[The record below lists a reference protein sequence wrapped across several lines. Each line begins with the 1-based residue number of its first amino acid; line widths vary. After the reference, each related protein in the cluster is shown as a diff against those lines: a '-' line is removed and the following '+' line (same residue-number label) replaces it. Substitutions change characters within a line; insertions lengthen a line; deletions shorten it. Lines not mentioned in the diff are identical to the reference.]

1 MKRLR
6 AALFCLS
13 VVLLC
18 YWNPVHHGLC
28 TEQNQLGLQNQP
40 QAPSDV
46 PNQQD
51 ESEENREKD
60 KDLLQDL
67 PAVHTLEHQ
76 TQTDTTDEP
85 QTRETSLQDDV
96 DKDFQVDEAPAEP
109 AIPEPDPESS
119 VPPEDDAGSPNTP
132 VSILPAASV
141 TESQSVYVSEDLS
154 FTATVSPAPS
164 ACSYGD
170 DSCSSSPVGPVS
182 PTAACDA
189 EENPSYDADL
199 NSLPLV
205 LENGSTPETEKSTKA
220 GLGRASQGTNASSM
234 LKEQNV
240 PVSTETDPA
249 LPSKDAEDIPT
260 FDEWKKIVMEVE
272 NEKSQTTHTSCN
284 GGSSTVKKVQKTT
297 NYASMECGAKILASN
312 PEAKST
318 SAILM
323 ENVDVYMLNPCS
335 NKIWFVIELC
345 QPIQV
350 KQLDIA
356 NFELFSS
363 TPKDFLVSISDRYPT
378 NKWAKL
384 GTFHARDER
393 TVQSFPLDEHLYA
406 KYVKVELLS
415 HFGSEHFCPL
425 SLLRVFGTSMMEE
438 YELNSEPSE
447 RLNFQDQDDVALYCN
462 FFYSSSNP
470 ADFPPGY
477 VLSDDKSSKNLIG
490 SAKARALKM
499 KRGWVFQHDNDPKHT
514 VRATKEWLRKKHFKV
529 LEWPSQSPDLNPIE
543 NLWRELKIRVAQRQ
557 PQNITALEEIC
568 MEEWAKLPATVCK
581 NLVVTYRKHAILN
594 MVNNIAANVLGGN
607 PEDGGNYSSL
617 PINLTE
623 TSGTP
628 SQTVSPTSSKILME
642 SLETDQHELKKVTE
656 TPSMTEGIDAGL
668 TAPVPTASLSE
679 TETASAP
686 EPVGTTPIKEDQ
698 IVTLLPANEL
708 DESDKSSGSIPQKAE
723 KEREK
728 TPQDQQYSGLQEF
741 VNFREHT
748 PDSCFSVV
756 SLEEYLLQRCIP
768 LPVHQRKKTKKKSQ
782 ESHSQPN
789 TLHKMKSSVPVISSS
804 SLMQELHTW
813 TVETTSPM
821 EASVVVVPSFS
832 ESVHGPEAGSVDLAP
847 SLTSA
852 LVTLAHTDTFASKAT
867 HVVDFLD
874 PLVVESSDLML
885 NEKSRD
891 EPVQPILTCNLE
903 LTSTPVLTTESNEV
917 AHVQMSVSTVE
928 KSTTEK
934 NTLTSSMITS
944 TIEQATV
951 TPLSTST
958 DQSFVQPTISKSA
971 TPAVTLAAAPV
982 TEPLQE
988 VSVVAEPKSE
998 ELGEE
1003 AALGGQSGNIQSG
1016 TYSNG
1021 QPSSNDFYAE
1031 IPSSTEAPIHGSSQ
1045 KESVFMRLNNRIKA
1059 LEMNMSLSG
1068 RYLEQLSQRYRKQ
1081 MEEMQKAFNKTIIK
1095 LQNTS
1100 RMAEEQDQKQTESI
1114 QVLQRQLEN
1123 VTQLVLN
1130 LSLQVSLLQRE
1141 VSDRYSYLLVS
1152 VVLGLLICVVI
1163 CVNYCRMSAEN
1174 LSTEPDTSIPNSYS
1188 YCCPDRESPGY
1199 EDVSPKRRASYPFS
1213 QSSLQI
1219 ATTEG
1224 PSEAYN
1230 VETRRNSTGTKRK
1243 KRCKMKI
1250 GRKPET
1256 ITPTLSVPNG
1266 GLQCNQHRPHNQDL
1280 KLAPHSTVNPP
1291 FSFRDSPSEGSS
1303 EDSSQSDEPSFCGI
1317 ASCSRLC
1324 DPLPAPK
1331 SRSKKRNRLKK
1342 RSTVLEQL
1350 LQPVECNGPPIASK
1364 FTLRGLIT
1372 GSTELSM
1379 NRPGVPLLPRKQF

>member
-447 RLNFQDQDDVALYCN
+447 RLNFQDQDD
-462 FFYSSSNP
+462 
-470 ADFPPGY
+470 DFPPGY

-490 SAKARALKM
+490 SAK
-499 KRGWVFQHDNDPKHT
+499 D
-514 VRATKEWLRKKHFKV
+514 
-529 LEWPSQSPDLNPIE
+529 
-543 NLWRELKIRVAQRQ
+543 
-557 PQNITALEEIC
+557 
-568 MEEWAKLPATVCK
+568 
-581 NLVVTYRKHAILN
+581 AILN

-656 TPSMTEGIDAGL
+656 TPSVTEGIDAGL

-698 IVTLLPANEL
+698 IVTLLPAKEL

-748 PDSCFSVV
+748 PDTCFSVV
-756 SLEEYLLQRCIP
+756 SLKEYLLQRCIP

-789 TLHKMKSSVPVISSS
+789 TLHKMESSVPVISSS

>member
-1 MKRLR
+1 MKRLK

-18 YWNPVHHGLC
+18 SRHPVHHGHC
-28 TEQNQLGLQNQP
+28 TEQNQLDLQSQP
-40 QAPSDV
+40 QTASDV

-51 ESEENREKD
+51 ESEENREND
-60 KDLLQDL
+60 KDLVEDS
-67 PAVHTLEHQ
+67 PAVYPVGHE

-85 QTRETSLQDDV
+85 QTQETTLQDNTE
-96 DKDFQVDEAPAEP
+96 KDFQVDEVPAE
-109 AIPEPDPESS
+109 ATILEQDPESS
-119 VPPEDDAGSPNTP
+119 MTPDGDAGSQISH
-132 VSILPAASV
+132 VSPLPAASV
-141 TESQSVYVSEDLS
+141 TESETVHVSEEMS
-154 FTATVSPAPS
+154 PTATVSPGPS
-164 ACSYGD
+164 ACSVGD
-170 DSCSSSPVGPVS
+170 DSCSSSPVSPVS

-189 EENPSYDADL
+189 GENPSYDSDL
-199 NSLPLV
+199 NSLPMV
-205 LENGSTPETEKSTKA
+205 LENSSTSGKGKSTKA
-220 GLGRASQGTNASSM
+220 SLGRASQGTNASSM
-234 LKEQNV
+234 LKEQSV

-260 FDEWKKIVMEVE
+260 FDEWKKIMMEVE
-272 NEKSQTTHTSCN
+272 NEKSQTTHTSSQ
-284 GGSSTVKKVQKTT
+284 GGSSAVKKVQKTT
-297 NYASMECGAKILASN
+297 NYASVECGAKILASN

-447 RLNFQDQDDVALYCN
+447 RLNIQDEDDDY
-462 FFYSSSNP
+462 
-470 ADFPPGY
+470 PPGY
-477 VLSDDKSSKNLIG
+477 VPSDDKSSKNLIG
-490 SAKARALKM
+490 SAK
-499 KRGWVFQHDNDPKHT
+499 D
-514 VRATKEWLRKKHFKV
+514 
-529 LEWPSQSPDLNPIE
+529 
-543 NLWRELKIRVAQRQ
+543 
-557 PQNITALEEIC
+557 
-568 MEEWAKLPATVCK
+568 
-581 NLVVTYRKHAILN
+581 AILN

-607 PEDGGNYSSL
+607 PEDGAQSGGNYSSL
-617 PINLTE
+617 HLNLTE

-628 SQTVSPTSSKILME
+628 VQTVSPTSSKIMIE
-642 SLETDQHELKKVTE
+642 SLEADQHELKKVTE
-656 TPSMTEGIDAGL
+656 TPSMTQHRDADP
-668 TAPVPTASLSE
+668 TAPLPTFTALSE
-679 TETASAP
+679 TATLLAP
-686 EPVGTTPIKEDQ
+686 DPVGTTPNKEDQ
-698 IVTLLPANEL
+698 IVTLLPE
-708 DESDKSSGSIPQKAE
+708 DESDEPDKSSRSIPQEAE
-723 KEREK
+723 KETVKAPE
-728 TPQDQQYSGLQEF
+728 DQQYSGVKECW
-741 VNFREHT
+741 EHT
-748 PDSCFSVV
+748 PDSCSCVV
-756 SLEEYLLQRCIP
+756 SLKEYLLQSCIP
-768 LPVHQRKKTKKKSQ
+768 LPARQRKKTKKKSQ

-789 TLHKMKSSVPVISSS
+789 TLHKRETSVPVTISS
-804 SLMQELHTW
+804 SLMQMLHTW

-821 EASVVVVPSFS
+821 EASVVVVPSFPES
-832 ESVHGPEAGSVDLAP
+832 EHGPEAGSLDLAP

-852 LVTLAHTDTFASKAT
+852 LVTLTYPDTIASRAT

-874 PLVVESSDLML
+874 PSAVESSDLKL

-891 EPVQPILTCNLE
+891 KPVESKNTPILTCNLE
-903 LTSTPVLTTESNEV
+903 LTSTPVLTTESDEMD
-917 AHVQMSVSTVE
+917 HIQMSVSAEE

-934 NTLTSSMITS
+934 NTLTPSMMTS
-944 TIEQATV
+944 TMDQATF

-971 TPAVTLAAAPV
+971 TSDVTLTAAPV
-982 TEPLQE
+982 TEHLE
-988 VSVVAEPKSE
+988 VASVVTDPKSE
-998 ELGEE
+998 ELVEE
-1003 AALGGQSGNIQSG
+1003 AVFGGNSGNIQSG
-1016 TYSNG
+1016 IYSNG
-1021 QPSSNDFYAE
+1021 QSGQPSSSDFYAE
-1031 IPSSTEAPIHGSSQ
+1031 IPSSTETPIHGSNQ

-1059 LEMNMSLSG
+1059 LEVNMSLSG

-1130 LSLQVSLLQRE
+1130 LSVQVSQLQRE
-1141 VSDRYSYLLVS
+1141 VSDRHSYLLLS
-1152 VVLGLLICVVI
+1152 VVLGLLICIFI

-1174 LSTEPDTSIPNSYS
+1174 LSTEPGTSIPDSYS
-1188 YCCPDRESPGY
+1188 YCCPDRDSPGY
-1199 EDVSPKRRASYPFS
+1199 EDVNPKRRASYPFS

-1230 VETRRNSTGTKRK
+1230 VETLRNSTGSKKK
-1243 KRCKMKI
+1243 KRCKIKS
-1250 GRKPET
+1250 GKKPQT
-1256 ITPTLSVPNG
+1256 ITPTLLSTLSFPNG
-1266 GLQCNQHRPHNQDL
+1266 GLQYNHHRPHNLDL
-1280 KLAPHSTVNPP
+1280 KLPPQSPGPPP
-1291 FSFRDSPSEGSS
+1291 FSFRDSSSEGSS

-1331 SRSKKRNRLKK
+1331 SRSKKRSRLKK

-1350 LQPVECNGPPIASK
+1350 LQPVECNGPPVAPK
-1364 FTLRGLIT
+1364 FTLHGLIT
-1372 GSTELSM
+1372 GSTELST
-1379 NRPGVPLLPRKQF
+1379 NRPGVPLLPRKNTFD

>member
-1 MKRLR
+1 MKRLK

-13 VVLLC
+13 VVLLY
-18 YWNPVHHGLC
+18 YWYPVHHALC
-28 TEQNQLGLQNQP
+28 SEQNQLGLQNQP
-40 QAPSDV
+40 QAPSDI
-46 PNQQD
+46 PDQQD
-51 ESEENREKD
+51 ESEENREED
-60 KDLLQDL
+60 KDLLQDP
-67 PAVHTLEHQ
+67 PAGHTVEHQ
-76 TQTDTTDEP
+76 TQTDTTDKP
-85 QTRETSLQDDV
+85 QTQETSLQDDV
-96 DKDFQVDEAPAEP
+96 DKDFQVDEAPAEA

-119 VPPEDDAGSPNTP
+119 VPPEDEAGSPNTP

-154 FTATVSPAPS
+154 FPATVSPAPS
-164 ACSYGD
+164 ACSDGD
-170 DSCSSSPVGPVS
+170 DSCSSSPVSPVS

-189 EENPSYDADL
+189 EENPSYDADF

-205 LENGSTPETEKSTKA
+205 LENGSTPETGKSTKA
-220 GLGRASQGTNASSM
+220 GIGRASQGTNASSM
-234 LKEQNV
+234 LKEKIA
-240 PVSTETDPA
+240 PDSTETGAA
-249 LPSKDAEDIPT
+249 LPTNNADDIPT
-260 FDEWKKIVMEVE
+260 FDEWKKKMMEVE

-297 NYASMECGAKILASN
+297 NYASVECGAKILASN

-378 NKWAKL
+378 NKWSKL

-438 YELNSEPSE
+438 YELNSDPSE
-447 RLNFQDQDDVALYCN
+447 RLLIEDDDY
-462 FFYSSSNP
+462 
-470 ADFPPGY
+470 PPGY
-477 VLSDDKSSKNLIG
+477 VLSDDESSKNLIG
-490 SAKARALKM
+490 SAK
-499 KRGWVFQHDNDPKHT
+499 D
-514 VRATKEWLRKKHFKV
+514 
-529 LEWPSQSPDLNPIE
+529 
-543 NLWRELKIRVAQRQ
+543 
-557 PQNITALEEIC
+557 
-568 MEEWAKLPATVCK
+568 
-581 NLVVTYRKHAILN
+581 AILN

-607 PEDGGNYSSL
+607 PEDGGQGGGNYSSL

-628 SQTVSPTSSKILME
+628 GQTVSLTSSKILME
-642 SLETDQHELKKVTE
+642 SLETDQHELKKITE
-656 TPSMTEGIDAGL
+656 THSMTEGIDSGPI
-668 TAPVPTASLSE
+668 APVPTASLSD
-679 TETASAP
+679 TETLSAP
-686 EPVGTTPIKEDQ
+686 EPVGTTPVKEDQ
-698 IVTLLPANEL
+698 IVTLLPADEL
-708 DESDKSSGSIPQKAE
+708 DESDKSSSSITQKAE
-723 KEREK
+723 KKREK
-728 TPQDQQYSGLQEF
+728 PPQDLQYSALKEYAG
-741 VNFREHT
+741 NFGEHT
-748 PDSCFSVV
+748 PDSCFRVV
-756 SLEEYLLQRCIP
+756 SLKEYLLQRCIP
-768 LPVHQRKKTKKKSQ
+768 LPVHQKKKTKSQ
-782 ESHSQPN
+782 ESHSQPI
-789 TLHKMKSSVPVISSS
+789 TLHKIESSVPVIISS

-821 EASVVVVPSFS
+821 EASVVVVSSFS
-832 ESVHGPEAGSVDLAP
+832 ESVHGPEPGSVDLAP

-852 LVTLAHTDTFASKAT
+852 LVTLAYTDTFASKAT

-885 NEKSRD
+885 NEKSKD
-891 EPVQPILTCNLE
+891 KPVEDKNTPILTCNLE
-903 LTSTPVLTTESNEV
+903 PTSTPDLTTETP
-917 AHVQMSVSTVE
+917 VQMSVSTVE

-934 NTLTSSMITS
+934 HTLTSSLITS
-944 TIEQATV
+944 TIEQATE

-1003 AALGGQSGNIQSG
+1003 AALGGHGGNIQSG
-1016 TYSNG
+1016 TYTNG
-1021 QPSSNDFYAE
+1021 QPSSSDFYAE
-1031 IPSSTEAPIHGSSQ
+1031 IPSSTEAPIHGSNQ

-1141 VSDRYSYLLVS
+1141 VSDRHSYLLLS

-1163 CVNYCRMSAEN
+1163 CVKYCRVSEEN
-1174 LSTEPDTSIPNSYS
+1174 LSTELDTSIPNSYS
-1188 YCCPDRESPGY
+1188 YCCPDRDSPGY
-1199 EDVSPKRRASYPFS
+1199 EDVTPKRRASYPFS

-1219 ATTEG
+1219 AATEG
-1224 PSEAYN
+1224 PNEAYN
-1230 VETRRNSTGTKRK
+1230 VETLRNSTGTKKK
-1243 KRCKMKI
+1243 KRCKMKS

-1266 GLQCNQHRPHNQDL
+1266 GLQCNQHCPHNQDL
-1280 KLAPHSTVNPP
+1280 KLAPQSTVPPP

-1303 EDSSQSDEPSFCGI
+1303 EDSSQSDEPSYCGI

-1324 DPLPAPK
+1324 DPLPVPK

-1350 LQPVECNGPPIASK
+1350 LQPVECNGPPVASK
-1364 FTLRGLIT
+1364 FTLNGLIT
-1372 GSTELSM
+1372 GSTELST